1 MNYGKMVLMQ
11 KFSFKKI
18 LDKTNKWI
26 YAINNKILFIIFVGE
41 NEKKSNKFNIK
52 IMASGNQVEGV
63 EFGKLAEEIKKL
75 KENKWNQ
82 T

>member
-18 LDKTNKWI
+18 LDKINKWI

-41 NEKKSNKFNIK
+41 NEKKRNKFNIK

-63 EFGKLAEEIKKL
+63 EFGKLVEEIKKL

-82 T
+82 P

>member
-18 LDKTNKWI
+18 LDKINKWI

-41 NEKKSNKFNIK
+41 NEKKRNKFNIK

>member
-1 MNYGKMVLMQ
+1 MQ

-18 LDKTNKWI
+18 LDKINKWI

>member
-18 LDKTNKWI
+18 LDKINKWI

>member
-18 LDKTNKWI
+18 LDKINKWI

-82 T
+82 P

>member
-18 LDKTNKWI
+18 LDKINKWI
-26 YAINNKILFIIFVGE
+26 YAINNKILFIIYVGE